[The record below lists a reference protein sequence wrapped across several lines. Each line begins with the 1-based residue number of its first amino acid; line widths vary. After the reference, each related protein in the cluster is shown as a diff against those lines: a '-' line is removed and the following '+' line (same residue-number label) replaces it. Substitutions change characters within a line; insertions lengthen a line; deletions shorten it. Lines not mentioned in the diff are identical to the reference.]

1 VKPPSILRLTGPLI
15 ISFWLR
21 STFQWVDTFFAAELE
36 QLEGLKGLGDASIA
50 AIGLALPFE
59 FLSIACW
66 VGTSNGLT
74 AHLAAAMGAGEG
86 QRVEQLKSAA
96 WKIILVLAA
105 VFVAMAGAIWAWT
118 DLFLSDPLLAK
129 QFRIYAAIVVG
140 GSALTSFWSI
150 LPDSVVK
157 AHQDT
162 RGTMWA
168 GVLSGV
174 ANVILNAIFV
184 FVFHWGIWGIAVST
198 VLGRL
203 AGLAYAIQRANGH
216 EKRRIAAAKDL
227 QPGIFDRP
235 VKAILNIA
243 GPSSITYLLM
253 ALESIAVLALI
264 SQLSADAIT
273 TPLLAAW
280 SIFDRTLRFLLMPAI
295 ACSVAFLPLAARYV
309 GLNDVAAIRSEF
321 KVAMRASYLY
331 ILAFVLPLTWL
342 VGPWIADVLSDTPAT
357 RGYAAEGMP
366 FLPLAVVAATPF
378 FLSRSVFDGM
388 QKPRPGLWASIIRAF
403 VFFLPSLALG
413 YGLASV
419 LQVSP
424 MMGLCGGTIVALA
437 GGSMLLK
444 KWMEQFLAERS
455 IQSDSGT
462 QNQVVAGGSSSD

>member
-1 VKPPSILRLTGPLI
+1 MAPPSILRLTGPLI

-36 QLEGLKGLGDASIA
+36 RLEGLRGLGDASIA

-86 QRVEQLKSAA
+86 ERMEQLKSAA
-96 WKIILVLAA
+96 WKIILGLAA
-105 VFVAMAGAIWAWT
+105 AFIGLALAIWAWT
-118 DLFLSDPLLAK
+118 DVFISDPLLAK
-129 QFRIYAAIVVG
+129 QFRIYAAVIVG

-174 ANVILNAIFV
+174 TNVILNAV
-184 FVFHWGIWGIAVST
+184 FVFIFEWGILGIAVST
-198 VLGRL
+198 VLGRI
-203 AGLAYAIQRANGH
+203 AGLAFALHRANSH
-216 EKRRIAAAKDL
+216 EKKRRAAQQDRV
-227 QPGIFDRP
+227 PGVFRRP
-235 VKAILNIA
+235 VRAILGLA
-243 GPSSITYLLM
+243 VPSSMTYLLM
-253 ALESIAVLALI
+253 ALESIAVLVLI
-264 SQLSADAIT
+264 SQLSAETIT

-309 GLNDVAAIRSEF
+309 GLNDVPAIRSEF
-321 KVAMRASYLY
+321 RVAMRASYIYVLV
-331 ILAFVLPLTWL
+331 FVLPLTML
-342 VGPWIADVLSDTPAT
+342 IGPWLADVLSDTPAT

-366 FLPLAVVAATPF
+366 FLPLAVLAATPF

-388 QKPRPGLWASIIRAF
+388 KRPRPGLMASIVRAF
-403 VFFLPSLALG
+403 VFYLPALAIG
-413 YGLASV
+413 YGLAAL

-424 MMGLCGGTIVALA
+424 MMGLCGGTVLALG
-437 GGSMLLK
+437 GGSRLLK

-455 IQSDSGT
+455 IQVDP
-462 QNQVVAGGSSSD
+462 

>member
-1 VKPPSILRLTGPLI
+1 
-15 ISFWLR
+15 
-21 STFQWVDTFFAAELE
+21 
-36 QLEGLKGLGDASIA
+36 
-50 AIGLALPFE
+50 
-59 FLSIACW
+59 
-66 VGTSNGLT
+66 
-74 AHLAAAMGAGEG
+74 
-86 QRVEQLKSAA
+86 
-96 WKIILVLAA
+96 
-105 VFVAMAGAIWAWT
+105 
-118 DLFLSDPLLAK
+118 
-129 QFRIYAAIVVG
+129 
-140 GSALTSFWSI
+140 
-150 LPDSVVK
+150 
-157 AHQDT
+157 
-162 RGTMWA
+162 
-168 GVLSGV
+168 
-174 ANVILNAIFV
+174 
-184 FVFHWGIWGIAVST
+184 
-198 VLGRL
+198 
-203 AGLAYAIQRANGH
+203 
-216 EKRRIAAAKDL
+216 
-227 QPGIFDRP
+227 
-235 VKAILNIA
+235 
-243 GPSSITYLLM
+243 M

-342 VGPWIADVLSDTPAT
+342 IGPWIADVLSDTPAT

-413 YGLASV
+413 FGLASV

-437 GGSMLLK
+437 GGSLLLK

>member
-1 VKPPSILRLTGPLI
+1 MKPPSILRLTGPLI

-36 QLEGLKGLGDASIA
+36 RLENLKGLGDASIA

-86 QRVEQLKSAA
+86 QRIDQLKSAA

-105 VFVAMAGAIWAWT
+105 AFVGLAAAIWAWT
-118 DLFLSDPLLAK
+118 DVFISDPLLAQ
-129 QFRIYAAIVVG
+129 QFQIYAAIIVG

-150 LPDSVVK
+150 LPDSIVK

-168 GVLSGV
+168 GVLSGIT
-174 ANVILNAIFV
+174 NVILNAIFV
-184 FVFHWGIWGIAVST
+184 FVFKWGIMGIAVST
-198 VLGRL
+198 VLGRI
-203 AGLAYAIQRANGH
+203 AGLAYAIHRANSH
-216 EKRRIAAAKDL
+216 ERQRTAGGKDQ
-227 QPGIFDRP
+227 QPGIFERP
-235 VKAILNIA
+235 VKAILGIA
-243 GPSSITYLLM
+243 VPSSMTYLLM

-331 ILAFVLPLTWL
+331 VLAFVLPLTIL
-342 VGPWIADVLSDTPAT
+342 VGPWLANVLSDTPAT

-366 FLPLAVVAATPF
+366 FLPLAVLAATPF

-388 QKPRPGLWASIIRAF
+388 KRPRPGLSASILRAF
-403 VFFLPSLALG
+403 FFYLPALALG
-413 YGLASV
+413 YFAAAWLNI
-419 LQVSP
+419 SP
-424 MMGLCGGTIVALA
+424 MLGICGGTIVALA
-437 GGSMLLK
+437 AGSQVLK

-455 IQSDSGT
+455 IQVDSEN

>member
-1 VKPPSILRLTGPLI
+1 LI

-36 QLEGLKGLGDASIA
+36 HLENFKGLGDASIA

-96 WKIILVLAA
+96 WKIILALAA
-105 VFVAMAGAIWAWT
+105 VFVGLAGAIWAWT
-118 DLFLSDPLLAK
+118 DLFISDPLLAK
-129 QFRIYAAIVVG
+129 QFRIYAAVIVG

-162 RGTMWA
+162 HGTMWA
-168 GVLSGV
+168 GVLSGLT
-174 ANVILNAIFV
+174 NVILNAIFV
-184 FVFHWGIWGIAVST
+184 FVFQWGILGIAVST
-198 VLGRL
+198 VLGRI
-203 AGLAYAIQRANGH
+203 AGLAYAIHRANSH
-216 EKRRIAAAKDL
+216 EKRRIAAAEDR
-227 QPGIFDRP
+227 QPGIFQRP
-235 VKAILNIA
+235 VKAILEIA
-243 GPSSITYLLM
+243 APSSVTYLLM

-264 SQLSADAIT
+264 SQLSPEAIT

-295 ACSVAFLPLAARYV
+295 ACSVAFLPLAARYL
-309 GLNDVAAIRSEF
+309 GLNDVATIRSEF

-331 ILAFVLPLTWL
+331 ILAFVLPVVGL
-342 VGPWIADVLSDTPAT
+342 VGPWLADVLSDTPAT

-378 FLSRSVFDGM
+378 FLSRAVFDGM
-388 QKPRPGLWASIIRAF
+388 KKPRPGLWASIIRAF
-403 VFFLPSLALG
+403 VFFLPALAIG
-413 YGLASV
+413 YGLASW

-424 MMGLCGGTIVALA
+424 MMGLCGGTIIALA
-437 GGSMLLK
+437 AGSRLLK

-455 IQSDSGT
+455 IQSDSET
-462 QNQVVAGGSSSD
+462 RNQVVAGGSSSD